1 MRFRICRGAIT
12 HNNPRGGKNT
22 MTKLKSGET
31 APVSGTYNVVNEN
44 GTMVGTVYVRKGDT
58 MPPTQSEGDHFEI

>member
-1 MRFRICRGAIT
+1 
-12 HNNPRGGKNT
+12 

-31 APVSGTYNVVNEN
+31 APVSDTYNVVNEN